1 MRINFYDQSD
11 EKLGEIKFLGWN
23 KSDDMGFDSEDFTKE
38 QTDFLV
44 AIVNKRNLRSFS
56 LEFATITLTEMEQK
70 EFEKISWR

>member
-70 EFEKISWR
+70 EFEKIS

>member
-1 MRINFYDQSD
+1 MRINFYDQND

-23 KSDDMGFDSEDFTKE
+23 KSEDMGFDSEDFTKE

-56 LEFATITLTEMEQK
+56 LEFATITLSESEGK
-70 EFEKISWR
+70 EFQKISN